1 MARENRPMGG
11 RRWASST
18 KCVWNAPFSFPR
30 QKQNELPLKLKESG
44 NEAETKNIRQLDR
57 SRTCLVSSGWNMPGS
72 SCCWLVGSWNT
83 SPFFFGWGVWRVPES
98 LWRQPTLLVH
108 LRVLFLAAKTF
119 RVPGKMNYFFLSKI
133 CPTTWTKKCL
143 QLNFSLNDSNVEACD
158 WNIQCSRNVP
168 KWLRFQTGCHGNPGA
183 VQMSWIKVNDSTEVQ
198 RTAAG
203 RWSHPLSFHVQCN
216 NYAN

>member
-1 MARENRPMGG
+1 MRLERAIFVPQTKTKWIAVKVKREWERSRNKKYPAAGSFQDMSGFEWLEHAWFQLLLIGRLLEHLPLFFWLGCLTCSRVPLTAANPPRPSARPIF
-11 RRWASST
+11 SSQNVPCSR
-18 KCVWNAPFSFPR
+18 K
-30 QKQNELPLKLKESG
+30 NEL
-44 NEAETKNIRQLDR
+44 
-57 SRTCLVSSGWNMPGS
+57 
-72 SCCWLVGSWNT
+72 
-83 SPFFFGWGVWRVPES
+83 
-98 LWRQPTLLVH
+98 
-108 LRVLFLAAKTF
+108 
-119 RVPGKMNYFFLSKI
+119 FFLSKI